1 MTIRNRI
8 KELRQVPASELLP
21 NPKNWRLHPE
31 HQHNALREIL
41 AEIGIADACLAREL
55 PDGSLMLIDGH
66 LRAETISTSEVS
78 VLVLDVT
85 EEEADKILL
94 TRDPL
99 AAMAGSDAEKFAEL
113 SDAKL
118 PEEGELQNDSEEPK
132 DEDQPSQDDVK
143 VVKIF
148 LSDENIEWFHESREK
163 LEEKYGTE
171 GVSETLTEALRRQ
184 HETATSQEPAS

>member
-184 HETATSQEPAS
+184 HETAMSQEPI

>member
-118 PEEGELQNDSEEPK
+118 PEEGELQNDPEEPK

-184 HETATSQEPAS
+184 HETATSQEPT